1 MKKIALAAALS
12 VAASTAF
19 AGNMHAPIME
29 APIVVEGAVKGSS
42 SSGILVPL
50 LILAIVAAAAAA

>member
-19 AGNMHAPIME
+19 AGNMEAPIME
-29 APIVVEGAVKGSS
+29 APIIVEEAKAASS
-42 SSGILVPL
+42 SSNIIVPL
-50 LILAIVAAAAAA
+50 LILAVLAAALS